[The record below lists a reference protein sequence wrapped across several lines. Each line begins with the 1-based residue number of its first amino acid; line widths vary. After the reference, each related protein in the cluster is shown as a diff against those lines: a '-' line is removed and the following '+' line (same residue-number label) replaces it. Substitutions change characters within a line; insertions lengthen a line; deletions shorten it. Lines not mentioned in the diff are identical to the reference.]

1 VQQQRKIQT
10 GVIVAD
16 NKRFI
21 AYPMSAGMYKYLE
34 AIMDS
39 GLLTGDLGDN
49 DLSHNLKDVVHA
61 VHHILAGGKAHV
73 VIDAPGGANKVA
85 ELDKLLEDGTE
96 SANQLNAAAGIYVS
110 IAP

>member
-1 VQQQRKIQT
+1 VPY
-10 GVIVAD
+10 

-21 AYPMSAGMYKYLE
+21 NYPMSVGMYKYLE
-34 AIMDS
+34 ALMDC

-49 DLSHNLKDVVHA
+49 DLSHNLHEFVHG

-73 VIDAPGGANKVA
+73 VIDAPGATGRVA
-85 ELDKLLEDGTE
+85 ELDQALQDGTD
-96 SANQLNAAAGIYVS
+96 SANELNGAAGIYIS

>member
-1 VQQQRKIQT
+1 MPY
-10 GVIVAD
+10 

-21 AYPMSAGMYKYLE
+21 TYPMSVGMYKYLE
-34 AIMDS
+34 ALMDS

-61 VHHILAGGKAHV
+61 VHHVLAGGKASV
-73 VIDAPGGANKVA
+73 VIDAEGAAGKVA
-85 ELDKLLEDGTE
+85 ELDQLLQDGTD
-96 SANQLNAAAGIYVS
+96 SANELNGAAGVYIS